1 LVADSLALLD
11 ISAGTL
17 NDVLGTLG
25 YAAVF
30 LFIFIESSG
39 IPFPGETMLLT
50 ASAYAGAGHL
60 QIPLVILAAIVGA
73 IFGDNCGYL
82 LGRTGGRR
90 LVRRY
95 GHFVRLDEQK
105 LDMAQRYYRRHGD
118 KTVFFGR
125 FVAIL
130 RAWSAFLAGLNH
142 MPWPKFVAFDSAG
155 AIVWATLWGVLA
167 FEFGR
172 NLSLLKR
179 LVTDV
184 GIAGVVIIILAV
196 TAFLIWR
203 RRAHRRVVVDEEP
216 IEEPSI
222 TSV

>member
-1 LVADSLALLD
+1 MDDSLALLG
-11 ISAGTL
+11 ISGNTL
-17 NDVLGTLG
+17 NNILGTLG

-30 LFIFIESSG
+30 LFIAVESSG

-60 QIPLVILAAIVGA
+60 QIPLVILAAIAGA
-73 IFGDNCGYL
+73 ITGDNCGYV

-95 GHFVRLDEQK
+95 GHYVRLDERK
-105 LDMAQRYYRRHGD
+105 LQSAQHYYRRHGD

-125 FVAIL
+125 FVAVL

-142 MPWPKFVAFDSAG
+142 MHWRKFVIFDAAG
-155 AIVWATLWGVLA
+155 AIVWSILWGVLA

-172 NLSLLKR
+172 HLSSLER

-184 GIAGVVIIILAV
+184 GIAGVAV
-196 TAFLIWR
+196 VALLLGGFLFWRYRLR
-203 RRAHRRVVVDEEP
+203 RRERLA
-216 IEEPSI
+216 
-222 TSV
+222 

>member
-1 LVADSLALLD
+1 VPESLALLG
-11 ISAGTL
+11 ISDGTL
-17 NDVLGTLG
+17 NGMLGTLG

-30 LFIFIESSG
+30 LFVSIESSG

-60 QIPLVILAAIVGA
+60 QIPLVILAAIMGA
-73 IFGDNCGYL
+73 VFGDNCGYL
-82 LGRTGGRR
+82 LGRTGGNR

-95 GHFVRLDEQK
+95 GHLVRLDEQR
-105 LDMAQRYYRRHGD
+105 LEMAQRYYQRHGD

-125 FVAIL
+125 FVAVL

-142 MPWPKFVAFDSAG
+142 MPWPKFAVFDSAG

-172 NLSLLKR
+172 HLSLVKR

-184 GIAGVVIIILAV
+184 GIAGVVILVLVLAWIL
-196 TAFLIWR
+196 FWR
-203 RRAHRRVVVDEEP
+203 RRAHNHVAVEKEQ

>member
-1 LVADSLALLD
+1 MDDSLALLG
-11 ISAGTL
+11 ISGNTL
-17 NDVLGTLG
+17 NNILGTLG

-30 LFIFIESSG
+30 LFIAVESSG

-60 QIPLVILAAIVGA
+60 QIPLVILAAIAGA
-73 IFGDNCGYL
+73 ITGNNCGYV

-95 GHFVRLDEQK
+95 GHYVRLDERK
-105 LDMAQRYYRRHGD
+105 LQSAQHYYRRHGD

-125 FVAIL
+125 FVAVL

-142 MPWPKFVAFDSAG
+142 MHWRKFVIFDAAG
-155 AIVWATLWGVLA
+155 AIVWSILWGVLA

-172 NLSLLKR
+172 HLSSLER

-184 GIAGVVIIILAV
+184 GIAGVAV
-196 TAFLIWR
+196 VALLLGGFLFWRYRLR
-203 RRAHRRVVVDEEP
+203 RRERLA
-216 IEEPSI
+216 
-222 TSV
+222 

>member
-1 LVADSLALLD
+1 MPESLALLG
-11 ISAGTL
+11 ISDGTL
-17 NDVLGTLG
+17 NGMLGTLG

-30 LFIFIESSG
+30 LFVSIESSG

-60 QIPLVILAAIVGA
+60 QIPLVILAAIMGA
-73 IFGDNCGYL
+73 VFGDNCGYL
-82 LGRTGGRR
+82 LGRTGGNR

-95 GHFVRLDEQK
+95 GHLVRLDEQR
-105 LDMAQRYYRRHGD
+105 LEMAQRYYQRHGD

-125 FVAIL
+125 FVAVL

-142 MPWPKFVAFDSAG
+142 MPWPKFAVFDSAG

-172 NLSLLKR
+172 HLSLVKR

-184 GIAGVVIIILAV
+184 GIAGVVILVLVLAWIL
-196 TAFLIWR
+196 FWR
-203 RRAHRRVVVDEEP
+203 RRAHNHVAVEKEQ

>member
-1 LVADSLALLD
+1 MEPSTALFG
-11 ISAGTL
+11 ISTDTL
-17 NDVLGTLG
+17 NNLLATFG

-30 LFIFIESSG
+30 LFIAIESSG

-60 QIPLVILAAIVGA
+60 QIPFVILAAIAGA
-73 IFGDNCGYL
+73 ITGDNLGYL

-90 LVRRY
+90 LVLRY
-95 GHFVRLDEQK
+95 GRHVRLDEQR
-105 LDMAQRYYRRHGD
+105 LGAAQAYYRRHGD

-125 FVAIL
+125 FLALL

-142 MPWPKFVAFDSAG
+142 MPWPKFVAFDAAG
-155 AIVWATLWGVLA
+155 AITWSTLWGVLA

-172 NLSLLKR
+172 NLSAVRR

-184 GIAGVVIIILAV
+184 GIAGVVVIALAII
-196 TAFLIWR
+196 AFFYWR
-203 RRAHRRVVVDEEP
+203 RRARLRAEREATP
-216 IEEPSI
+216 FS
-222 TSV
+222 